1 MPLEILRALYN
12 LQNTF
17 RCINTFAKQIGK
29 VLFFPTFAVGKTET
43 WADPAMRPVNNQV
56 SRRTLVSNALSTAL
70 NMAAIFYLLYS

>member
-29 VLFFPTFAVGKTET
+29 ELFSPH
-43 WADPAMRPVNNQV
+43 
-56 SRRTLVSNALSTAL
+56 
-70 NMAAIFYLLYS
+70 LLLEKLRLGQTQQ